1 MQRQGSFSQAE
12 YAGKKKQTRR
22 DKFLAEMEQVV
33 PWARLVERLRPFY
46 PKGERGRPP
55 IGLERM
61 LRLYFLQQWYGLA
74 DEALE
79 DALYDSQA
87 LRGFAG
93 IDLSVAAVP
102 DATTVL
108 NFRHWLEEHDLT
120 RALFDE
126 VGAMLEERG
135 LLMRQGT
142 IVDATIIAAPP
153 STKNKSKARDPEM
166 HQTKKGNQW
175 HFGMKAHIGVD
186 VASGVVHT
194 VVGTAANEADINQ
207 TAALLHGQE
216 EAVFADA
223 GYTGADKRPEL
234 EDRDVSWNIAI
245 KRSIIKALPKALRD
259 LAEPVE
265 RALSQVRAWVE
276 HPFHIVK
283 NLFRHKKLRYRG
295 LAKNTA
301 QLHTLFALANLVIVK
316 KTLLAQRR
324 PDHTRTLSLIPKTTQ
339 ETRPQP
345 RFLPPRPLPTGRA
358 ARKSGVGRRTVS
370 YPRNVQC
377 FLSAHTFI
385 FIRINRYCRF
395 CELEPRRLGSQK
407 VQSRLGFA
415 AGNRFPGVTSK
426 RGVAKVRKGHGR
438 ACCSL
443 VRAAAV
449 GSASALNQS

>member
-1 MQRQGSFSQAE
+1 MQRQRSFSQAE

-33 PWARLVERLRPFY
+33 PWARLVERLRPLY
-46 PKGERGRPP
+46 PRGERGRPP

-61 LRLYFLQQWYGLA
+61 LRIYFLQQWYGLA

-93 IDLSVAAVP
+93 IELNRDPVP
-102 DATTVL
+102 DATTL
-108 NFRHWLEEHDLT
+108 LKFRHWLERHELT
-120 RALFDE
+120 RVLFEE
-126 VGAMLEERG
+126 VGTVLEERG

-186 VASGVVHT
+186 VASGVVHS

-207 TAALLHGQE
+207 MAAVLHGRE

-223 GYTGADKRPEL
+223 GYTGADKRPEHA
-234 EDRDVSWNIAI
+234 DRDVSWNITI
-245 KRSIIKALPKALRD
+245 RRSIIKALPKALRE

-265 RALSQVRAWVE
+265 RALAQVRAWVE

-283 NLFRHKKLRYRG
+283 NRFRHRKLRYRG
-295 LAKNTA
+295 LSKNTA

-316 KTLLAQRR
+316 NRLLA
-324 PDHTRTLSLIPKTTQ
+324 PSP
-339 ETRPQP
+339 
-345 RFLPPRPLPTGRA
+345 A
-358 ARKSGVGRRTVS
+358 
-370 YPRNVQC
+370 
-377 FLSAHTFI
+377 
-385 FIRINRYCRF
+385 
-395 CELEPRRLGSQK
+395 
-407 VQSRLGFA
+407 
-415 AGNRFPGVTSK
+415 
-426 RGVAKVRKGHGR
+426 
-438 ACCSL
+438 
-443 VRAAAV
+443 
-449 GSASALNQS
+449 

>member
-22 DKFLAEMEQVV
+22 DKFLSEMERVV
-33 PWARLVERLRPFY
+33 PWARLVERLQPFY
-46 PKGERGRPP
+46 PKGQRGRPP

-61 LRLYFLQQWYGLA
+61 LRLHFLQQWYGLA

-102 DATTVL
+102 DATTVM

-120 RALFDE
+120 RVLFEE

-153 STKNKSKARDPEM
+153 STKNKKKARDPEM

-186 VASGVVHT
+186 VASGLVHT

-207 TAALLHGQE
+207 TASLLHGQE
-216 EAVFADA
+216 SDVFADA
-223 GYTGADKRPEL
+223 GYTGADKRPDL
-234 EDRDVSWNIAI
+234 EDRDVAWNIAI
-245 KRSIIKALPKALRD
+245 RRSIIKALPTSLRE

-265 RALSQVRAWVE
+265 RALARVRAWVE

-301 QLHTLFALANLVIVK
+301 QLRTLFALANLVIVK
-316 KTLLAQRR
+316 KALLA
-324 PDHTRTLSLIPKTTQ
+324 P
-339 ETRPQP
+339 
-345 RFLPPRPLPTGRA
+345 GR
-358 ARKSGVGRRTVS
+358 V
-370 YPRNVQC
+370 
-377 FLSAHTFI
+377 
-385 FIRINRYCRF
+385 
-395 CELEPRRLGSQK
+395 
-407 VQSRLGFA
+407 
-415 AGNRFPGVTSK
+415 
-426 RGVAKVRKGHGR
+426 
-438 ACCSL
+438 
-443 VRAAAV
+443 
-449 GSASALNQS
+449 

>member
-1 MQRQGSFSQAE
+1 MMQRQGSFSQAE

-33 PWARLVERLRPFY
+33 PWARLVARLQPLY

-55 IGLERM
+55 IGVERM
-61 LRLYFLQQWYGLA
+61 LRIYFLQQWYGLA

-79 DALYDSQA
+79 DALYASQA

-93 IDLSVAAVP
+93 IDLHRDPVP
-102 DATTVL
+102 DATTL
-108 NFRHWLEEHDLT
+108 LKFRHWLERHDLT
-120 RALFDE
+120 RALFDDIA
-126 VGAMLEERG
+126 AMLEARG

-153 STKNKSKARDPEM
+153 STKNKTKARDPEM

-194 VVGTAANEADINQ
+194 LTGTAANEADINQ
-207 TAALLHGQE
+207 MAALLHGQE

-223 GYTGADKRPEL
+223 GYTGAGKRPEFA
-234 EDRDVSWNIAI
+234 DRDVSWNIAI

-259 LAEPVE
+259 LAEPME
-265 RALSQVRAWVE
+265 RALAQVRAWVE
-276 HPFHIVK
+276 HPFHVVK

-316 KTLLAQRR
+316 KALLAQM
-324 PDHTRTLSLIPKTTQ
+324 
-339 ETRPQP
+339 
-345 RFLPPRPLPTGRA
+345 RA
-358 ARKSGVGRRTVS
+358 
-370 YPRNVQC
+370 
-377 FLSAHTFI
+377 
-385 FIRINRYCRF
+385 
-395 CELEPRRLGSQK
+395 
-407 VQSRLGFA
+407 
-415 AGNRFPGVTSK
+415 
-426 RGVAKVRKGHGR
+426 
-438 ACCSL
+438 
-443 VRAAAV
+443 
-449 GSASALNQS
+449 

>member
-1 MQRQGSFSQAE
+1 MQRQGSFAQAE

-22 DKFLAEMEQVV
+22 DRFLGEMERVV
-33 PWARLVERLRPFY
+33 PWARLVDRLRPLY

-79 DALYDSQA
+79 DALYDSHA

-93 IDLSVAAVP
+93 IELNRDPVP

-108 NFRHWLEEHDLT
+108 HFRHWLERHDLT
-120 RALFDE
+120 RVLFEE

-153 STKNKSKARDPEM
+153 STKNQAKSRDPEM

-186 VASGVVHT
+186 VASGVVHSL
-194 VVGTAANEADINQ
+194 VGTAANQADITQ
-207 TAALLHGQE
+207 MAAVLHGRE
-216 EAVFADA
+216 EAVFGDS
-223 GYTGADKRPEL
+223 GYTGANKRPEHAAR
-234 EDRDVSWNIAI
+234 EVSWNLAT
-245 KRSIIKALPKALRD
+245 KRSILKALPKALRD

-265 RALSQVRAWVE
+265 RALAQLRAPVE

-295 LAKNTA
+295 LAKNLA
-301 QLHTLFALANLVIVK
+301 QLNALFALANLVIVK
-316 KTLLAQRR
+316 KALLA
-324 PDHTRTLSLIPKTTQ
+324 
-339 ETRPQP
+339 
-345 RFLPPRPLPTGRA
+345 A
-358 ARKSGVGRRTVS
+358 A
-370 YPRNVQC
+370 P
-377 FLSAHTFI
+377 A
-385 FIRINRYCRF
+385 
-395 CELEPRRLGSQK
+395 
-407 VQSRLGFA
+407 
-415 AGNRFPGVTSK
+415 
-426 RGVAKVRKGHGR
+426 
-438 ACCSL
+438 
-443 VRAAAV
+443 
-449 GSASALNQS
+449 